1 MFLWFISIL
10 TLAAAAAD
18 IIHYRRL
25 RRRGTSARNL
35 RLFVALAAA
44 TDALPPVIALT
55 DALSRDNTTG
65 FMLFAMWAFWVW
77 MITVLPRIACYFFR
91 LVGLPRAGIA
101 AGICVA
107 ALLIWGTTRGR
118 TQIRVSRTEV
128 CSERIPTGFDGFR
141 IVQFSDVHLGTLVCP
156 EAELSRIADS
166 INSLH
171 PDLVVFCGDLVNIRG
186 SELDARA
193 MRLLGGLRAPY
204 GVVSVTGN
212 HDAGVYIK
220 DSIAHPAQASLAE
233 VVARQREMG
242 WRVLEDTT
250 VYLRRGADS
259 ISLTGLSFDPAL
271 RERILNLFTQFYGL
285 LRSGH
290 ALQNSDLE
298 QGLQL
303 LESDPGSDLRRSFR
317 DEAVLSLPKKTV
329 TARNAAQRA
338 YLETLRSNEMVFSV
352 GPAGTGK
359 TYLAVAMAVHM
370 LNARRVRRIILT
382 RPAVEAGEKLG
393 FLPGD
398 LAEKVN
404 PYLRPL
410 HDALLDM
417 LGPQKMASLQETGII
432 EVAPLAF
439 MRGRTLNDAFII
451 LDEAQNTTREQ
462 MKMFLTRLGFGSRAA
477 ITGDITQIDLPAQ
490 GEDSASRSGLVH
502 ALHVLKGV
510 KGVAFRH
517 FTSADVVRHPLV
529 GRIVQAYDDYEKLP
543 SSHQ

>member
-128 CSERIPTGFDGFR
+128 CSERIPAGFDGFR

-193 MRLLGGLRAPY
+193 MRLLGGLSQY
-204 GVVSVTGN
+204 GKKNTPTLTLST
-212 HDAGVYIK
+212 
-220 DSIAHPAQASLAE
+220 
-233 VVARQREMG
+233 RQ
-242 WRVLEDTT
+242 
-250 VYLRRGADS
+250 
-259 ISLTGLSFDPAL
+259 
-271 RERILNLFTQFYGL
+271 
-285 LRSGH
+285 
-290 ALQNSDLE
+290 
-298 QGLQL
+298 
-303 LESDPGSDLRRSFR
+303 
-317 DEAVLSLPKKTV
+317 
-329 TARNAAQRA
+329 
-338 YLETLRSNEMVFSV
+338 
-352 GPAGTGK
+352 
-359 TYLAVAMAVHM
+359 
-370 LNARRVRRIILT
+370 
-382 RPAVEAGEKLG
+382 
-393 FLPGD
+393 
-398 LAEKVN
+398 
-404 PYLRPL
+404 
-410 HDALLDM
+410 
-417 LGPQKMASLQETGII
+417 
-432 EVAPLAF
+432 
-439 MRGRTLNDAFII
+439 
-451 LDEAQNTTREQ
+451 
-462 MKMFLTRLGFGSRAA
+462 
-477 ITGDITQIDLPAQ
+477 
-490 GEDSASRSGLVH
+490 
-502 ALHVLKGV
+502 
-510 KGVAFRH
+510 
-517 FTSADVVRHPLV
+517 
-529 GRIVQAYDDYEKLP
+529 
-543 SSHQ
+543 